1 MQYTVNPLFGK
12 STKTALYAEQPYH
25 LITSKQVGGKKI
37 YGNKAAKK
45 VKRPFSS
52 IKALQK
58 SFCCCGIVDFL

>member
-52 IKALQK
+52 IKAL
-58 SFCCCGIVDFL
+58 